1 MEIMPP
7 LPWRLHEVFYML
19 NKLLNRYPQLAK
31 CQDDLKK
38 ATAAMI
44 DCYKNGGKIL
54 LCGNGGSCADCDHIV
69 GELMKGFLKKRPLS
83 TEKKAQMTNLSPLLD
98 EETLSKL
105 QCGLPAI
112 SLPSLTA
119 LNSAF
124 CNDVDPELIYA
135 QTVMALGNKKDILIA
150 ISTSGNAKNV
160 FAAAK
165 VAKGLGLT
173 VIGLTGKGG
182 GKLSEIADIC
192 IRVPETETFKVQE
205 LHLPVYHYLCAA
217 VENEFFKD

>member
-1 MEIMPP
+1 
-7 LPWRLHEVFYML
+7 ML
-19 NKLLNRYPQLAK
+19 NKLLNRYPQLSK
-31 CQDDLKK
+31 CQDELKK
-38 ATAAMI
+38 ATTAMI

-83 TEKKAQMTNLSPLLD
+83 TEQKAQMTNLSPLLD

-105 QCGLPAI
+105 QGGLPAI

-124 CNDVDPELIYA
+124 CNDVEPELIYA
-135 QTVMALGNKKDILIA
+135 QSVMAMGKTGDVLIA
-150 ISTSGNAKNV
+150 MSTSGNAKNV

-182 GKLSEIADIC
+182 GNLSEISDIC

-217 VENEFFKD
+217 TEEEFFTN

>member
-1 MEIMPP
+1 
-7 LPWRLHEVFYML
+7 ML
-19 NKLLNRYPQLAK
+19 NELLSRYPQLKVCEPTLIEAVS
-31 CQDDLKK
+31 
-38 ATAAMI
+38 AII

-69 GELMKGFLKKRPLS
+69 GELMKGFLKKRSLS
-83 TEKKAQMTNLSPLLD
+83 TEQKVQMTNLSPLLD

-105 QCGLPAI
+105 QGGLPAI

-119 LNSAF
+119 LNSAL

-135 QTVMALGNKKDILIA
+135 QSVMAMGKTGDVLIA
-150 ISTSGNAKNV
+150 MSTSGNAKNV

-182 GKLSEIADIC
+182 GNLSEISDIC

-217 VENEFFKD
+217 TEEEFFTN